1 MVVDP
6 QRTTILSTIAF
17 KDRISFMKISLNDL
31 YKKKELNQVSH
42 FLQFMKKMEMEEII
56 ESYRQLRDEEAPQ
69 RNNSY
74 FVDTHNGISSS
85 GSSSNR
91 NEEHLALS
99 LFNASR
105 ENKIFKLPDD
115 RVLEFIDY
123 QTPLKS
129 KQNDKG
135 IGKVDLFGLIDNKQP
150 TIIELKIQSEKE
162 GQADTPLRAL
172 LEGLAYCAIIEKNL
186 QKITDEA
193 SNKFNK
199 ELNKKLTLI
208 ILAPDEYWKSYIKNK
223 SAGDW
228 FPEIKKISNTIEE
241 KLNIEIILLAMIDSK
256 FKMGLEGTPAKLVGK
271 CDLVLVETMVLS

>member
-1 MVVDP
+1 
-6 QRTTILSTIAF
+6 
-17 KDRISFMKISLNDL
+17 MKIPLNDL
-31 YKKKELNQVSH
+31 YKKKELNQASH
-42 FLQFMKKMEMEEII
+42 FFQFMKQMKMGEII

-69 RNNSY
+69 RKNAY

-91 NEEHLALS
+91 NEEHLAIA

-105 ENKIFKLPDD
+105 DNKIFKLPDD

-129 KQNDKG
+129 KQNNKG
-135 IGKVDLFGLIDNKQP
+135 IGKIDLFGLIDNKQP
-150 TIIELKIQSEKE
+150 TVIELKIQSKR
-162 GQADTPLRAL
+162 GGLADTPLRAL

-186 QKITDEA
+186 QKISDEA
-193 SNKFNK
+193 SIKFNK

-208 ILAPDEYWKSYIKNK
+208 ILAPDEYWKSYINNK

-228 FPEIKKISNTIEE
+228 FPEIKRISTAIKEE
-241 KLNIEIILLAMIDSK
+241 LNIEIMILAMTDAK
-256 FKMGLEGTPAKLVGK
+256 FNMRLKGAPAKLIGK
-271 CDLVLVETMVLS
+271 CNLKLVETMVLS

>member
-1 MVVDP
+1 
-6 QRTTILSTIAF
+6 
-17 KDRISFMKISLNDL
+17 MKISLIDL

-42 FLQFMKKMEMEEII
+42 FLQFMKQMEMREII
-56 ESYRQLRDEEAPQ
+56 ESYRKLRDEEAPQ
-69 RNNSY
+69 RKNSY

-85 GSSSNR
+85 GASSNR

-105 ENKIFKLPDD
+105 ENIIFKLPDG
-115 RVLEFIDY
+115 RMLEFIDY

-135 IGKVDLFGLIDNKQP
+135 IGKIDLFGLIDNKQP
-150 TIIELKIQSEKE
+150 TVIELKIQNERG

-199 ELNKKLTLI
+199 KLNNNLVLI
-208 ILAPDEYWKSYIKNK
+208 VLAPDEYWKRYLQKK

-228 FPEIKKISNTIEE
+228 FPEIKKISNVIKEE
-241 KLNIEIILLAMIDSK
+241 LNIEIILLAITDAK
-256 FKMGLEGTPAKLVGK
+256 FKMGLEGTPAELHGNCNLVM
-271 CDLVLVETMVLS
+271 VETMALS